1 MIKGTNM
8 FKTHRCFILS
18 TAFLIAVGILTGT
31 SAGQDIVLVDFNT
44 AQDVIPDGWEL
55 VVNRGNAD
63 LRLTPERAGQALQLR
78 SHNASFALQ
87 RETHLDLQE
96 NPYLIWTWKV
106 TQLPSGGDFRQRKT
120 DDQAAQLLVSFSATR
135 FISYIW
141 DSTAPKDVF
150 GKAPSP
156 PFRKIMAWVVQSG
169 PKALGEWKTERR
181 NLVDDY
187 TKLFGEA
194 PKTLRGLRI
203 QINSQHTRSQAV
215 AAWRSIILSKGQHRA
230 SRSTDHRL
238 TAQPIAPSLAW
249 R

>member
-1 MIKGTNM
+1 MTL
-8 FKTHRCFILS
+8 FIV
-18 TAFLIAVGILTGT
+18 VGIFTGT
-31 SAGQDIVLVDFNT
+31 STGQDIVLVDFKT

-63 LRLTPERAGQALQLR
+63 LRLTPENDGKALQLR

-87 RETHLDLQE
+87 KETHLDLRE

-120 DDQAAQLLVSFSATR
+120 DDQAAQLIVSFSATR

-141 DSTAPKDVF
+141 DSTAPKDNY

-156 PFRKIMAWVVQSG
+156 PFRKIMAWVVESG
-169 PKALGEWKTERR
+169 PRALGVWKTERR
-181 NLVDDY
+181 NLIDDY

-203 QINSQHTRSQAV
+203 QINSQHTQSLAA
-215 AAWRSIILSKGQHRA
+215 AAWKSIILSNGQHRLSSSA
-230 SRSTDHRL
+230 GHRL
-238 TAQPIAPSLAW
+238 AAQPIAIDLG
-249 R
+249 RR

>member
-1 MIKGTNM
+1 MLGA
-8 FKTHRCFILS
+8 
-18 TAFLIAVGILTGT
+18 AFLIAVGFLTGT

-44 AQDVIPDGWEL
+44 AQDVIPNGWEL

-63 LRLTPERAGQALQLR
+63 LRLAPESDGQALQLR
-78 SHNASFALQ
+78 SQNASFALQ
-87 RETHLDLQE
+87 KKTHLDLHD

-120 DDQAAQLLVSFSATR
+120 DDQAAQLIVSFSATR

-150 GKAPSP
+150 GKAPAP
-156 PFRKIMAWVVQSG
+156 PFQKIMAWVVQSG

-181 NLVDDY
+181 NLIDDY

-203 QINSQHTRSQAV
+203 QINSQHTQSQAA
-215 AAWRSIILSKGQHRA
+215 AAWKSIILSNGQYKV
-230 SRSTDHRL
+230 SRPSDHRV
-238 TAQPIAPSLAW
+238 ASQPISSNPSW

>member
-1 MIKGTNM
+1 MA
-8 FKTHRCFILS
+8 LS
-18 TAFLIAVGILTGT
+18 LVVGLFTGT
-31 SAGQDIVLVDFNT
+31 STGQHIVLVDFNS

-63 LRLTPERAGQALQLR
+63 LRLTPERDGQALNLR
-78 SHNASFALQ
+78 SRNASFALQ
-87 RETHLDLQE
+87 KETHHDIQE

-106 TQLPSGGDFRQRKT
+106 TELPAGGDFRQRKT
-120 DDQAAQLLVSFSATR
+120 DDQAAQLIVSFSATR

-141 DSTAPKDVF
+141 DSTAPKGAY

-156 PFRKIMAWVVQSG
+156 PFRKIIAWVVESG
-169 PKALGEWKTERR
+169 PQALGMWKTERR
-181 NLVDDY
+181 NLIDDY

-203 QINSQHTRSQAV
+203 QINSQHTQSTAA
-215 AAWRSIILSKGQHRA
+215 AAWKSIILSNGQQQVSRPPNQRLA
-230 SRSTDHRL
+230 S
-238 TAQPIAPSLAW
+238 QPLASPHIS